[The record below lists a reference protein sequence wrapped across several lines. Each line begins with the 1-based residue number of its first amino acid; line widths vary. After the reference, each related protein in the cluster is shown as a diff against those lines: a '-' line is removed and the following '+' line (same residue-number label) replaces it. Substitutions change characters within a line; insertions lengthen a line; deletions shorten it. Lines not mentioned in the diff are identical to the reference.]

1 MPQTLQRLP
10 ARSLAALF
18 LAATGAWVLLAAWL
32 WRTPPIDNVEQLVWR
47 SAVEWGYY
55 KHPPLPTW
63 LLAAASPAWPATPL
77 LTYLLAAA
85 CMVVTLWLFHALL
98 RPLLGRGDALLAVLA
113 ALCLTYA
120 TDRLPIYNHN
130 VVMMPFIAAVWCLLW
145 RTTQRPSLAAWAGIG
160 LCLGAG
166 MLAKYQM
173 ALVALCVALWWLRIG
188 GWRVACH
195 RWGLALAAVLAALV
209 FAPHLLWL
217 TAHQWAPLTYAS
229 DSSLGAHLRWSA
241 RGPHAVLWMADWMV
255 NRLAPAWVLVFAAA
269 GVLSQR
275 PDNPERPV
283 PPPDRWQRDFLLLA
297 GFGPMLLTAA
307 LCLAGG
313 IYLQMKWSTAFALW
327 TVPAIQVLL
336 PRRWR
341 YGDAPLPRVVWA
353 MAGLLQLLLL
363 AITLHSASLQAREPM
378 RKGAWRQRDFAT
390 MARAI
395 DVPVDVIN
403 GPYGVAG
410 MLARHLPGQPRVL
423 IDGDLRRSPW
433 LTPTDLAQARTISV
447 WPTCQVPEG
456 ARPLARG
463 WAWWPRPA
471 PPPVAD
477 GPQAAA
483 EIARRAQASHTGGTA
498 AVHCP

>member
-1 MPQTLQRLP
+1 MNTLQGDARLLAGFWLGVLGVLIFAITLP
-10 ARSLAALF
+10 ATRLATGTDAAPQLSPAFVTAGRAALAGLLSAAF
-18 LAATGAWVLLAAWL
+18 LLLTRAAWPQRAHWRLLGLAVAGNVIGFPVLLALALRSVTATHAAVIMALGPLATAVAVALMMGQRARPAFWACAVAGSALVMLFAWL
-32 WRTPPIDNVEQLVWR
+32 RAQ
-47 SAVEWGYY
+47 
-55 KHPPLPTW
+55 
-63 LLAAASPAWPATPL
+63 
-77 LTYLLAAA
+77 
-85 CMVVTLWLFHALL
+85 
-98 RPLLGRGDALLAVLA
+98 
-113 ALCLTYA
+113 
-120 TDRLPIYNHN
+120 
-130 VVMMPFIAAVWCLLW
+130 
-145 RTTQRPSLAAWAGIG
+145 
-160 LCLGAG
+160 GAG

-195 RWGLALAAVLAALV
+195 RWGLALAAALAALV

-255 NRLAPAWVLVFAAA
+255 NRLAPAWVLLFAAA

-353 MAGLLQLLLL
+353 MAGLLQMLLL